1 MAPTIATM
9 FTTSVPRIKPKMRF
23 RISALIA
30 SIFDSRRSSDWRS
43 SLRKSAI
50 SCLELGAKLGDLG
63 LELGAKLGDVHLGG
77 EIGTLGGEIGTL
89 GAFLYR
95 HAYRSP
101 SRAAWIRAH
110 HQKRVMPEPET
121 MAWAKAAGQVA
132 RRGAAVSFDDLVG
145 AG

>member
-1 MAPTIATM
+1 
-9 FTTSVPRIKPKMRF
+9 MRF

-30 SIFDSRRSSDWRS
+30 SIFDSWRS
-43 SLRKSAI
+43 SLRQV
-50 SCLELGAKLGDLG
+50 GDLG

-77 EIGTLGGEIGTL
+77 EIGTLGP
-89 GAFLYR
+89 FLYR
-95 HAYRSP
+95 RAYRSP